1 MRPAI
6 IRLTSLLA
14 VLALSQPAMASSLEN
29 ALEAYVDGLRSGDVK
44 TLNKL
49 FYDDGQFCLNTR
61 AAIKCSSFAQA
72 LPTWVQRPDP
82 KTRGKIRSQEVIGQS
97 MARVTY
103 ELDFNGTSYVD
114 HLLLYKSEDRWIVVA
129 KTTFLETQTTLIEE

>member
-1 MRPAI
+1 MRSTI

-14 VLALSQPAMASSLEN
+14 VLALAQPAMAGSLEN
-29 ALEAYVDGLRSGDVK
+29 ALDAYVEGLRSGDVK

-49 FYDDGQFCLNTR
+49 FHDDGQFCLNGK
-61 AAIKCSSFAQA
+61 AGIKCSSFAQA
-72 LPTWVQRPDP
+72 LPTWVETPDP
-82 KTRGKIRSQEVIGQS
+82 KTRGKVRSQEVIGQS

-114 HLLLYKSEDRWIVVA
+114 YLLLYKRQEQWVVVA
-129 KTTFLETQTTLIEE
+129 KTTFIDE

>member
-1 MRPAI
+1 MRSAI
-6 IRLTSLLA
+6 IRLASLLA

-49 FYDDGQFCLNTR
+49 FYDDGQFCLNGK
-61 AAIKCSSFAQA
+61 AGIKCSSFAQT
-72 LPTWVQRPDP
+72 LPSWVEQPDP
-82 KTRGKIRSQEVIGQS
+82 KARGKILSKEVTGPS

-103 ELDFNGTSYVD
+103 ELELNGTTYVD
-114 HLLLYKSEDRWIVVA
+114 YLLLYQRDERWLVVA
-129 KTTFLETQTTLIEE
+129 KTTFIK